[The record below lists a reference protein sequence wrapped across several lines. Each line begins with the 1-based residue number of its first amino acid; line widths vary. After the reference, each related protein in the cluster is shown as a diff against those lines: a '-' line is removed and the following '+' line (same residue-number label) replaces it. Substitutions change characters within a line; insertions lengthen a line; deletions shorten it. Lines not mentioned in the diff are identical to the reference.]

1 MVPAVTA
8 TYGSSTP
15 FVLGSVTLSPVLLSF
30 SIQKKKKKRSLLTIM
45 VKNVRSATKRGF
57 PILTKRLQRDVCV
70 PPALDGRGL
79 SSANPGD
86 DVAALSTPSRAAGS
100 WGDPRALTPDRL
112 RAPRPQPRIACP
124 PGRAPCRPVLP
135 AHCGQTSRPGHL
147 PARFI
152 RPAAQLCL
160 SAVNKYTFSQCSA
173 MKYSPGLS

>member
-30 SIQKKKKKRSLLTIM
+30 SIQKKKKKVSLTIM

-86 DVAALSTPSRAAGS
+86 DVTALSTPSRAAGS

-124 PGRAPCRPVLP
+124 PGERPAGLSSP
-135 AHCGQTSRPGHL
+135 LTAARRPGQVTFPHVSS
-147 PARFI
+147 
-152 RPAAQLCL
+152 AQPL
-160 SAVNKYTFSQCSA
+160 SSVSLQLINTLF
-173 MKYSPGLS
+173 LSVQR

>member
-86 DVAALSTPSRAAGS
+86 VAALSTPSRAAGS

-124 PGRAPCRPVLP
+124 PGERPAGLSSP
-135 AHCGQTSRPGHL
+135 LTAARRPGRVTFPHVSS
-147 PARFI
+147 
-152 RPAAQLCL
+152 AQPL
-160 SAVNKYTFSQCSA
+160 SSVSLQLINTLF
-173 MKYSPGLS
+173 LSVQR